1 VCGLSARFPMPR
13 GESVEAATS
22 GAPSSALPGA
32 GSFWRTQLAG
42 SDLTATVP
50 HERWDVD
57 TTYDPFGG
65 IAKACAH
72 PAEIV
77 LCDSLHAFHLC

>member
-1 VCGLSARFPMPR
+1 MCGLSARFPVPR
-13 GESVEAATS
+13 GGSVEAAAS
-22 GAPSSALPGA
+22 GMPSSALPGA

-50 HERWDVD
+50 YERWDVD
-57 TTYDPFGG
+57 TTYDPIGG

-72 PAEIV
+72 PADIV
-77 LCDSLHAFHLC
+77 